1 MTNLKIFR
9 TRCSSIARAFA
20 RPELM
25 IAMLI
30 IGAALAT
37 PSIAMLGDTVADRVL
52 GQLDFVHN
60 GLNLIDATGMSTP
73 QGVAIDRSVKP
84 NRLYL
89 SDNGNSRVLG
99 YRDVAT
105 FVNGGAADLVIGQTD
120 FESGACNQNN
130 SNPGPATLCLPR
142 GIAVDASGNLYV
154 ADSVNSRVL
163 EYNTPF
169 AGCGGSFPCV
179 GGSAH
184 LVFGQGNFAT
194 DTCDGGGE
202 SQTTLC
208 LPNAV
213 AVDGLGNLYVADQ
226 DDNRVL
232 EYNTPLT
239 SGTTADLAANLVF
252 GQGGSFASFS
262 CSLGMTGLCN
272 PDGLAVDTSGNL
284 YVADAGNNRVLEYN
298 TPITN
303 GTTADLVFG
312 QAGSFATG
320 DCNHGG
326 VGPGSLCA
334 PYGIALDGSGDLY
347 VADYGNDRLLE
358 YNSPLASNL
367 TAATVFGQGGSF
379 ASSGCGASP
388 TPSTLCTPTGVAV
401 DDANNLYVAEF
412 GNNRLLEYD
421 TPLTTDTVADVVL
434 GQLDF
439 LHNGDN
445 LIDGRGLNVPESVA
459 IDTSVVPNRLYVTDN
474 GNNRVLGY
482 KNVAT
487 FVSGGAADLV
497 IGQPDFLS
505 GACNQNGGAIPT
517 AGTLCEPVGVAVDSS
532 GNLYV
537 ADYFNSRALEYNTP
551 FAACDGSFPCV
562 GGSAHLVFGQ
572 GNNFNTSNCDVDNS
586 SPSKNTLCLPIGVA
600 VDTLGN
606 LYVVDQSDSRIL
618 EYNTPLT
625 SDDTTADLVFGQGGS
640 FTANE
645 CNSDTS
651 GGNPTGNDLCDP
663 DGIAVDGS
671 GHLYVADTDNSRV
684 LEYKTPLASQAAG
697 VVIGQSDFLSGNCD
711 SSGVN
716 GSSLCSPFAVALD
729 ALGDLYVAD
738 FTDNRVLEYS
748 APLANDASAST
759 VFGQNSSASK
769 VCNFDGAS
777 GEADG
782 LCAPTG
788 VAVDGLFNLYIAD
801 SMNNRVLEYDVPV
814 AVPTPT
820 ATATATT
827 VATATATATSTATAT
842 ATATKTATATRTATA
857 TKTAT
862 ATATPTASA
871 TATATPTA
879 TATATAT
886 NTATATASPTTTATS
901 TATATAT
908 ATKTAT
914 ATASPTTTA
923 TATASPTITATATA
937 TATAT
942 VTATPTLTAT
952 STATT
957 TATPTATPT
966 TSMSVTGSLAFGN
979 VAVGQTVTKNLTV
992 TNSGRTHPLVV
1003 SSAIP
1008 SDPEY
1013 SLSGT
1018 GNCGAIPITVMPA
1031 LNCTLG
1037 VAFTPS
1043 ALGPHSATMTL
1054 TDNAG
1059 TSPQHPAL
1067 SGTGVADLTTSVSSL
1082 VFGNVKFGATGLKT
1096 VSVTNHQTQQVTLGE
1111 SFSGTN
1117 GSDFSV
1123 VTGGTCT
1130 GTLAA
1135 LTSCSIRVSFAPSIL
1150 GTEDATLTV
1159 SDSPDPLGPHTVALS
1174 TGPTIPA
1181 TVTPTTQAFGNV
1193 AQSATKTLSTLKV
1206 TNLSPFTLTVSQGIT
1221 GPNATDFGVAAGE
1234 TCAGNTVCL
1243 IPVSFTPSAE
1253 TAESATL
1260 TLSIDQDPTSPH
1272 SIALTGTGVTPVKL
1286 TPTTTLAFG
1295 TVTRPKS
1302 KALTITVANLG
1313 ATTLTLS
1320 TPMISGTNA
1329 GDFSLTAAAL
1339 TPCGA
1344 TLAGGASCHVGVTFK
1359 PSAATA
1365 ESASVAIGGS
1375 PDAASPHN
1383 VNLTGTG
1390 L

>member
-1 MTNLKIFR
+1 MANLKILWN
-9 TRCSSIARAFA
+9 RCSSVARAFA

-25 IAMLI
+25 IALLI

-52 GQLDFVHN
+52 GQLDFVHK

-73 QGVAIDRSVKP
+73 QAVAIDRSVFP

-105 FVNGGAADLVIGQTD
+105 FVNGGAADLVIGQPD

-130 SNPGPATLCLPR
+130 SNPSAATLCFPL
-142 GIAVDASGNLYV
+142 GVAVDTGGNLYV
-154 ADSVNSRVL
+154 ADSVNSRVV

-179 GGSAH
+179 GGSAQ
-184 LVFGQGNFAT
+184 LVFGQGGNFAT
-194 DTCDGGGE
+194 DTCDGGG
-202 SQTTLC
+202 QGPATLC
-208 LPNAV
+208 FPNAV
-213 AVDGLGNLYVADQ
+213 AVDGLGNVYVADQ

-239 SGTTADLAANLVF
+239 SGTTSPTAHLVF
-252 GQGGSFASFS
+252 GQGGNFASFN
-262 CSLGMTGLCN
+262 CHLGMTGLCG
-272 PDGLAVDTSGNL
+272 PDGLAVDSSGNL
-284 YVADAGNNRVLEYN
+284 YVADAGNNRVIEYN
-298 TPITN
+298 SPLTN
-303 GTTADLVFG
+303 STADLVLG
-312 QAGSFATG
+312 QSDFASSN
-320 DCNHGG
+320 CG
-326 VGPGSLCA
+326 VTASTLCA
-334 PYGIALDGSGDLY
+334 PYGVTLDSSGDLY
-347 VADYGNDRLLE
+347 VADYTNNRVLE
-358 YNSPLASNL
+358 YKEPLSTGAN
-367 TAATVFGQGGSF
+367 AITVFGQGGSF
-379 ASSGCGASP
+379 SASGCNLGAAN
-388 TPSTLCTPTGVAV
+388 PSYASLCNPAGVAV
-401 DDANNLYVAEF
+401 DSANNLYVAEF
-412 GNNRLLEYD
+412 KNNRLLKYN

-434 GQLDF
+434 GQLDS

-459 IDTSVVPNRLYVTDN
+459 MDASVTPNRLYVADS
-474 GNNRVLGY
+474 GNSRVLGY

-505 GACNQNGGAIPT
+505 GDCNQNNAN
-517 AGTLCEPVGVAVDSS
+517 ASSSSLCEPVGVAVDAS
-532 GNLYV
+532 GNLYI
-537 ADYFNSRALEYNTP
+537 ADYFNSRVLEYSNP
-551 FAACDGSFPCV
+551 FSACSGSFPCV

-572 GNNFNTSNCDVDNS
+572 SGNFNTSTCDVNNA
-586 SPSKNTLCLPIGVA
+586 SPSATTLCLPIGVA
-600 VDTLGN
+600 VDSSAN
-606 LYVVDQSDSRIL
+606 LYVVDQADSRVL
-618 EYNTPLT
+618 EYDTPLT
-625 SDDTTADLVFGQGGS
+625 SGTTATTAHLVFGQGGS
-640 FTANE
+640 PDTNA
-645 CNSDTS
+645 CNKGGLS
-651 GGNPTGNDLCDP
+651 GSSLCNP
-663 DGIAVDGS
+663 DGVAVDSS
-671 GHLYVADTDNSRV
+671 GNLYVADNSNHRV
-684 LEYKTPLASQAAG
+684 LEYKTPLTMGTTAELVLGQANLVSSTCNNS
-697 VVIGQSDFLSGNCD
+697 VVTA
-711 SSGVN
+711 
-716 GSSLCSPFAVALD
+716 SSLCNPFAVAAD
-729 ALGDLYVAD
+729 AAGDLYVAD
-738 FTDNRVLEYS
+738 QNENRVLEYN
-748 APLANDASAST
+748 APLSNGESAAT
-759 VFGQNSSASK
+759 VFGQGNSFST
-769 VCNFDGAS
+769 
-777 GEADG
+777 G
-782 LCAPTG
+782 LCDFDNLNGEDDSLCGPSG
-788 VAVDGLFNLYIAD
+788 VALDSTSNLYVAD
-801 SMNNRVLEYDVPV
+801 TSNNRVLEYDKPI

-820 ATATATT
+820 ATPTGGATPT
-827 VATATATATSTATAT
+827 V
-842 ATATKTATATRTATA
+842 TATATRTAT
-857 TKTAT
+857 
-862 ATATPTASA
+862 PTS
-871 TATATPTA
+871 TA

-886 NTATATASPTTTATS
+886 NTATATATPTTTATATATPTATATS
-901 TATATAT
+901 TATATA
-908 ATKTAT
+908 
-914 ATASPTTTA
+914 
-923 TATASPTITATATA
+923 
-937 TATAT
+937 
-942 VTATPTLTAT
+942 
-952 STATT
+952 

-966 TSMSVTGSLAFGN
+966 TSMSVTGSLAFAN
-979 VAVGQTVTKNLTV
+979 VPVGQTVTKNLTV
-992 TNSGRTHPLVV
+992 TNTRAIHPLVV

-1018 GNCGAIPITVMPA
+1018 GTCGAIPITVAPT
-1031 LNCTLG
+1031 LSCTLG

-1054 TDNAG
+1054 TDNTS

-1096 VSVTNHQTQQVTLGE
+1096 LTVTNHQTQQVTLGE

-1130 GTLAA
+1130 ATLPA
-1135 LTSCSIRVSFAPSIL
+1135 LTSCTIRVSFAPSIL
-1150 GTEDATLTV
+1150 GTEAATLTV
-1159 SDSPDPLGPHTVALS
+1159 SDSPDPLGPHAVALS

-1181 TVTPTTQAFGNV
+1181 TVTPTTQTFGNV

-1221 GPNATDFGVAAGE
+1221 GTNAADFGVAAGE
-1234 TCAGNTVCL
+1234 TCAANSVCL

-1260 TLSIDQDPTSPH
+1260 SVSIDQDPTSPH

-1286 TPTTTLAFG
+1286 TPAMTLAFG
-1295 TVTRPKS
+1295 TVALPKS

-1313 ATTLTLS
+1313 TTTLRLS
-1320 TPMISGTNA
+1320 APAISGVNA
-1329 GDFSLTAAAL
+1329 TDFSVTTAAI
-1339 TPCGA
+1339 TPCGL

-1359 PSAATA
+1359 PIVASAF

-1383 VNLTGTG
+1383 VILTGAG